1 MTEQKTIRWLSR
13 AYWIQIKIGKL
24 QQQRDALAEMAGEA
38 RGMDYAREVIR
49 GGTPTT
55 LEDAVL
61 RLVEADARL
70 GKEILR
76 YTKVIDEITA
86 AINAVKD
93 ERLSTLLYARYVR
106 GERWEQI
113 SHDIGYA
120 WAHTHRLHHL
130 ALAAVGPFIEE
141 KKQKNAPTL

>member
-1 MTEQKTIRWLSR
+1 MTEQETVRWLSR
-13 AYWIQIKIGKL
+13 AYWLRLKIERMQEHRRENQMLIEGAK
-24 QQQRDALAEMAGEA
+24 GI
-38 RGMDYAREVIR
+38 DYARELIR